1 MRKYILPIISG
12 LLFIGLIVLVKTY
25 DVSAIGPL
33 ETSVGLASINNYVH
47 NLTGVNMFWYN
58 LTDLFGFVAIGVV
71 GTFGLIGFIQLIKRK
86 SLFEVDN
93 DLFLLGILYVIIL
106 SIYILFEVKIIN
118 YRPVIMPGETL
129 PESSF
134 PSSHTILI
142 IVVMASAIVVLDNY
156 VKNVKICKILKVL
169 FGIILVITVV
179 GRLLSGAHWF
189 SDILGGIL
197 ISTCLIS
204 TFCALR
210 NY

>member
-156 VKNVKICKILKVL
+156 VKNVKICKILRVL